1 MRFGNQEGLR
11 KGWDGQI
18 GGWEGLEG
26 FSESYEGFGESKV
39 ILNSTPFGVF

>member
-11 KGWDGQI
+11 KGCDGQI